1 MGLGQGALEGMAV
14 NPDFWHGRR
23 VVITG
28 HTGFKGAWLSEWL
41 LALGAKP
48 AGYALAPPT
57 RPALFDQ
64 LGLSGRMSHQLG
76 DIRDLGRLQS
86 SMQTADPE
94 IVFHM
99 AAQPLVRY
107 SFEEPVETYA
117 VNVLGTAHVLEA
129 CRSLPRLRAVIVI
142 TTDKCYENREWHWG
156 YRENDPLGGHDP
168 YSSSKACAELVTD
181 SYRRSYFSDQD
192 NCARI
197 ASARAGNVIGGG
209 DWAVDR
215 LLPDAIRAFE
225 AGKPVALRYPDSIRP
240 WQHVLEPLHGYLML
254 AEALS
259 GKDGHRYA
267 EAWNFG
273 PEDRDAKPVRW
284 LMDKLSALWPDNPG
298 WRSNVDPHPHE
309 AGYLK
314 LDCAKARAR
323 LGWWPAL
330 GLDQA
335 LQLTVDWYQVHA
347 KRGDLRAITQ
357 RQIGDHIKLINGSLA

>member
-1 MGLGQGALEGMAV
+1 MGLGEGRLEGMAI

-23 VVITG
+23 VLITG

-48 AGYALAPPT
+48 TGYALGPPT

-64 LGLSGRMSHQLG
+64 LRLAGRMSQELG
-76 DIRDLGRLQS
+76 DIRDLDRLRAFAQA
-86 SMQTADPE
+86 ADPE
-94 IVFHM
+94 IVFHL
-99 AAQPLVRY
+99 AAQSLVRY
-107 SFEEPVETYA
+107 SFTAPVETYA
-117 VNVLGTAHVLEA
+117 VNVLGTAHVLEVSQ
-129 CRSLPRLRAVIVI
+129 SLPHLRGVVVV

-156 YRENDPLGGHDP
+156 YRENDTLGGHDP

-181 SYRRSYFSDQD
+181 GYRRSFFGDHH

-209 DWAVDR
+209 DWAADR
-215 LLPDAIRAFE
+215 LIPDVVRAFV
-225 AGKPVALRYPDSIRP
+225 AGTPVAIRYPDAVRP

-254 AEALS
+254 AEALCGES
-259 GKDGHRYA
+259 GYRCA

-284 LMDKLSALWPDNPG
+284 LMDKLASLWPDNPG
-298 WRSNVDPHPHE
+298 WQSDVNKQPHE

-323 LGWWPAL
+323 LGWRPAL
-330 GLDQA
+330 GLDEA
-335 LQLTVDWYQVHA
+335 SRLTVDWYQVHA
-347 KRGDLRAITQ
+347 KGGDLGAITK
-357 RQIGDHIKLINGSLA
+357 RQIDDYTSLINGSPP